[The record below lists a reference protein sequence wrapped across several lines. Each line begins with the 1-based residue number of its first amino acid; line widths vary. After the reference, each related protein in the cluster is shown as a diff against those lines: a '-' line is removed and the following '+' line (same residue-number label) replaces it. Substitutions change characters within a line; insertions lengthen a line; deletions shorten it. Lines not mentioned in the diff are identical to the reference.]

1 MKNKKGCVSTT
12 AIKTKL
18 KEEGTKSLKPSMRGL
33 LEAVESFLQLTNM
46 IGKARVNI
54 ARGLFHINMF
64 SEMPVEEHIFDI
76 KLANG
81 SFVGHNKR
89 ENNTDSGSLDD
100 RTKSVNVVKTRYLC
114 VALGNKTGFETLDRT
129 IGQVFGPKH
138 PF

>member
-1 MKNKKGCVSTT
+1 MCQHDL
-12 AIKTKL
+12 KTKL
-18 KEEGTKSLKPSMRGL
+18 KEEGAKALKPSTRGL
-33 LEAVESFLQLTNM
+33 LKAIKSFLQLTNM

-64 SEMPVEEHIFDI
+64 SEMLVEERIFYI
-76 KLANG
+76 KLAKG
-81 SFVGHNKR
+81 PFVSHSKR

-100 RTKSVNVVKTRYLC
+100 RTKSVSVVKTRYLC
-114 VALGNKTGFETLDRT
+114 VALGNKTSFETLDRS

>member
-18 KEEGTKSLKPSMRGL
+18 MEEGAKVLKPSTRGL

-76 KLANG
+76 KLTKG
-81 SFVGHNKR
+81 PFVGHNKR
-89 ENNTDSGSLDD
+89 ENNTDSGSFDD
-100 RTKSVNVVKTRYLC
+100 RTKGVSVVKTRYLC
-114 VALGNKTGFETLDRT
+114 VAFGNKAGFEMLDRA